1 MKINYKL
8 KWVVIMEAAVQRS
21 ATRNGVQGIIFC
33 DLFIQ
38 LEWTHPWAVLIMF
51 DTSNN
56 EQLKLSDQTSRWCNY
71 NNWIYSIYKNCFIL
85 VQFPKKRSLHSYQWK
100 LRSIVLFTAFRHTW
114 FMIPN
119 LRWCGISTININFLQ

>member
-38 LEWTHPWAVLIMF
+38 LEWTHPWAVWIMF

-56 EQLKLSDQTSRWCNY
+56 EQLKLSDQAYEIIIANE
-71 NNWIYSIYKNCFIL
+71 SILSI
-85 VQFPKKRSLHSYQWK
+85 R
-100 LRSIVLFTAFRHTW
+100 IVLC
-114 FMIPN
+114 
-119 LRWCGISTININFLQ
+119 LRGFKI